1 MLVSVIVC
9 LRSTYDEGTNMDV
22 EDKITKIERVS
33 VRVTVLVLLLL
44 GLVAVLV
51 EAIKFI
57 AHQIGWM

>member
-1 MLVSVIVC
+1 MEI
-9 LRSTYDEGTNMDV
+9 

-51 EAIKFI
+51 EAFKFV
-57 AHQIGWM
+57 AHQLGWM